1 MTAKHAA
8 VFLTTIAAAALVAT
22 GCGGS
27 TKEVSGSSA
36 SAAEA
41 AAGGTGTAL
50 NGAGSTFQ
58 EPLVVKWSGDYG
70 KTKGAGTINYQGVG
84 SGAGIE
90 QFTKKTVD
98 FGGTDAPMKDEEIEA
113 AQKVGG
119 DVLHIPIALGAV
131 VATYNLEGIDD
142 LKLDGP
148 TLADIYEG
156 KVKKWN
162 DKEIAD
168 LNDGVDL
175 PDTDIAVVHRTEE
188 SGTTFVFTGYLSAVD
203 DDWKN
208 GPGQSKA
215 PKWPVG
221 TGGQGND
228 GVAAA
233 VQQQKGAIGYTEIS
247 YALQNKLS
255 FAELK
260 NEDGE
265 FVKASLDSTT
275 KAGDGFDYPAD
286 LRFSLL
292 NSKTKG
298 AYPIVS
304 ATWQLVWADGSKAGQ
319 DKAKVKELK
328 NWLTWELTDGQD
340 EASGLDYAPLPKDLL
355 DKATA
360 AVDSIQG
367 D

>member
-1 MTAKHAA
+1 MRAQHALA
-8 VFLTTIAAAALVAT
+8 TVTVVVAAALVAA
-22 GCGGS
+22 GCGS
-27 TKEVSGSSA
+27 NTKEVTGQSA
-36 SAAEA
+36 TA
-41 AAGGTGTAL
+41 AASNGGTGTAL

-58 EPLVVKWSGDYG
+58 EPLVVKWSGDYA
-70 KTKGAGTINYQGVG
+70 KTKGAGTVNYQGVG

-98 FGGTDAPMKDEEIEA
+98 FGGTDAPMKDEEIAA
-113 AQKVGG
+113 AQAAGG

-156 KVKKWN
+156 KVKRWN

-168 LNDGVDL
+168 LNKGVDL
-175 PDTDIAVVHRTEE
+175 PSTDIAVVHRTEE

-203 DDWKN
+203 KN
-208 GPGQSKA
+208 WADGPGQSKA

-247 YALQNKLS
+247 YALQNNLS
-255 FAELK
+255 FAQLK
-260 NEDGE
+260 NEAGE
-265 FVKASLDSTT
+265 FVKASLESTT
-275 KAGDGFDYPAD
+275 AAGEGFDYPDD

-319 DKAKVKELK
+319 DAAKVKEIK
-328 NWLTWELTDGQD
+328 NWLTWELTEGQA
-340 EASGLDYAPLPKDLL
+340 EAAGLDYAPLPKDLL
-355 DKATA
+355 AKATA
-360 AVDSIQG
+360 AVDSVQG